1 MCNPH
6 CAEHEE
12 RHECSFLPIIFVTKS
27 SECGP
32 IFEFSLA
39 YDALFSTMIENSLRI
54 LQIQNHFRT
63 KGGLDL
69 LKKKNV
75 HKGERI
81 VMSNT
86 QNHSVLYT
94 M

>member
-1 MCNPH
+1 
-6 CAEHEE
+6 
-12 RHECSFLPIIFVTKS
+12 
-27 SECGP
+27 
-32 IFEFSLA
+32 
-39 YDALFSTMIENSLRI
+39 MIENSLRI

-94 M
+94 VLKLLNIFNYFILLAVEKTSGEGG

>member
-1 MCNPH
+1 MV
-6 CAEHEE
+6 
-12 RHECSFLPIIFVTKS
+12 LL
-27 SECGP
+27 
-32 IFEFSLA
+32 FEFSLA

-94 M
+94 VLKLLNIFNYFILLAVEKTSGEGG